1 MEKYILSK
9 KKIQCKMFILVKYKK
24 VSNYQF
30 PFNLTLKKVPFTRSS
45 SSIIVYC
52 CKFKAA

>member
-30 PFNLTLKKVPFTRSS
+30 PFNLTLKKSHSHVLHLVLLY
-45 SSIIVYC
+45 IAV
-52 CKFKAA
+52 KFKAA